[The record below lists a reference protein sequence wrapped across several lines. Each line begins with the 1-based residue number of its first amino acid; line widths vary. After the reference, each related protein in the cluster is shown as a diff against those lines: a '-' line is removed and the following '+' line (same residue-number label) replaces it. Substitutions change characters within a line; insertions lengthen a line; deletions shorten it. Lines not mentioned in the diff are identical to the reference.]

1 MKKATLFFAVI
12 ILSSVLYSC
21 GSLTYV
27 TDVWNKQ
34 GFNGKKFN
42 KVAVFA
48 VAKENVLARRLIED
62 AVVKELGANGVSAI
76 VTYDVFPQDT
86 FDKDKDGKVDNSKD
100 AEELIKAK
108 TKELNVDGVLVL
120 NLKDI
125 KNDRKYVPGVPNYIP
140 TYYYA
145 PYYNYYFMSYDRVY
159 SQGYYVKNTDVYFES
174 CLYDI
179 NQSELLYSVLSETV
193 NPTSLG
199 DFTKSYSKALA
210 KTLVDQKVLLK

>member
-1 MKKATLFFAVI
+1 MKKITLFFVV
-12 ILSSVLYSC
+12 LVFSSVLYSC

-34 GFNGKKFN
+34 GFNGKKFS

-48 VAKENVLARRLIED
+48 VAKENILARRLIED
-62 AVVKELGANGVSAI
+62 AVVKELGANGISAI

-125 KNDRKYVPGVPNYIP
+125 KNDQKYVPGVPNYIP

-145 PYYNYYFMSYDRVY
+145 PYYNYYFMSYDRIY
-159 SQGYYVKNTDVYFES
+159 SPGYYVKNTDVYFES
-174 CLYDI
+174 CLYDVI
-179 NQSELLYSVLSETV
+179 QSELLYSVLSETV